1 MAIVISSPP
10 PIDTSS
16 SAAPVD
22 DEVDDKADGRARVC
36 VLLSAAAVKEGSGC
50 DHERG
55 RSSKLN
61 TRARSAIATLSN
73 RSDVHCREA
82 LEPPSDSRCG
92 AYQAPTAIEWLTSRS
107 ICLRCQIWS
116 CVSCTAVRDGL
127 APSVLMAY
135 SRRESTARH
144 HRAVFTACCG
154 LLSLQFSNSSAEPVI
169 THQTLHL
176 KYHVQPEVRRHHRQR
191 Q

>member
-135 SRRESTARH
+135 SRREIHCSPPPSGLHRLLWFAQSSILQLLRRTSH
-144 HRAVFTACCG
+144 HAPNTPLEISCPA
-154 LLSLQFSNSSAEPVI
+154 
-169 THQTLHL
+169 
-176 KYHVQPEVRRHHRQR
+176 
-191 Q
+191 